1 MVIRRLLPTP
11 GAVDLERAYAYT
23 DRGSPTPQV
32 RANMVSTV
40 DGAASGADGLS
51 GSLSGAGDRAVFA
64 VLRRLAD
71 VVLVGAGTARAE
83 GYRPAALPIAVVSGR
98 LDLDLAAPLFAAT
111 EHRTIVVTC
120 SAAPADRL
128 ELVGERAD
136 VLVCGRERVDLAA
149 AVRELHG
156 RGLDHILC
164 EGGPTLL
171 AQVASAGL
179 LDELCV
185 TIAPALAA
193 GDGARI
199 LSGEPLVGG
208 RELSLT
214 GLLEEDGWLFARYR
228 AQP

>member
-11 GAVDLERAYAYT
+11 GAVDLDQAYAYP
-23 DRGSPTPQV
+23 DRGSGRPTV

-51 GSLSGAGDRAVFA
+51 GSLSGTGDRVVFA
-64 VLRRLAD
+64 ALRRLAD

-83 GYRPAALPIAVVSGR
+83 RYRPAALPIAVVSGR
-98 LDLDLAAPLFAAT
+98 LDLDLAAPLYAAT

-120 SAAPADRL
+120 ASAPADRL
-128 ELVGERAD
+128 ELVRERAD
-136 VLVCGRERVDLAA
+136 VLVCGQNRVDLAA
-149 AVRELHG
+149 AVSELHR

-185 TIAPALAA
+185 TIAPSLAA
-193 GDGARI
+193 GYGGRI
-199 LSGEPLVGG
+199 LAGEPLDGG
-208 RELSLT
+208 RRLSLT

-228 AQP
+228 THP